1 MLDWNVAD
9 LTPLPRFQIKRM
21 DVARDIAAGLAY
33 AETEEGIYLIAE
45 ARNSPVTACHWCRR
59 QLDRPGYR

>member
-1 MLDWNVAD
+1 
-9 LTPLPRFQIKRM
+9 M
-21 DVARDIAAGLAY
+21 DVARDITAGLAY
-33 AETEEGIYLIAE
+33 PETKESKYLIAE